1 MKPTPK
7 GLVFVF
13 FLLSGFCSLL
23 YQVVWLRL
31 AFAAF
36 GVITPVL
43 SVVLSVFMA
52 GLFAGTWGAGRWIG
66 ALTRRSGWPALAFY
80 ALAELAVAAGAFAV
94 PRLFA
99 LGQAALLGSG
109 ASDSTGYL
117 LRSALVITAALFPWC
132 AAMGATLPCML
143 AHLRGGGERGEDG
156 FSFLYLANV
165 LGAMLGVLATALVL
179 VEALGLHRTLY
190 LAASL
195 NALVALGAGAA
206 AWRWRGSGP
215 AAAPAPEPSGP
226 RAPGGPLAV
235 LFMTGFCSMAM
246 EVVWTRAFTPVIK
259 TQVYSFALILFCY
272 LLATFLGSALYRRH
286 LRAGKLT
293 GTTSLLAG
301 LAVGAL
307 LPLLLNDPRLQ
318 LGPGGALASLF
329 PFCIGLGYLTPRLV
343 DQVSRGGAAGAGRAY
358 ACNILG
364 SCLGPL
370 AASYALL
377 PWMGVKAALLLL
389 ALPFL
394 AAWWW
399 WPRSGR
405 SGGRRAWAG
414 AAALASLA
422 LCLAGLRTYEDPPA
436 GSSEPW
442 VVKRDATA
450 TTVAY
455 GGPGSTGLLVNGI
468 GITTAT
474 TITKVMAHLPAAFL
488 PRPPASA
495 LVICFGMGTTFRA
508 LSSWGVPTTAVE
520 LVPSVRDQFG
530 FFFSDAA
537 QVLAR
542 PGNRV
547 VIDDGRR
554 FLTRDQN
561 SYDVITVDPPPPME
575 AAASSL
581 LYSEEF
587 YGLVKRRLK
596 PGGILQ
602 QWVPGGDPST
612 VLAMARSLRDQ
623 FPYVRMFLSIEGWGY
638 HFLASQQP
646 LPPTSAETLVARMPP
661 AARADLMEWFPKGK
675 PVKLLAAVLAREY
688 DLQATLAHWP
698 TALTDDRPYN
708 EYYLL
713 RRWFPGLAPHLN

>member
-165 LGAMLGVLATALVL
+165 VGAMLGVLVTALVL
-179 VEALGLHRTLY
+179 VEALGLRGTLD
-190 LAASL
+190 LAASV
-195 NALVALGAGAA
+195 NALVGLSAGALALGLG
-206 AWRWRGSGP
+206 R
-215 AAAPAPEPSGP
+215 AAAPIKPAAPA
-226 RAPGGPLAV
+226 APVAKPADGSLAI
-235 LFMTGFCSMAM
+235 LFLTGFCSMAM

-259 TQVYSFALILFCY
+259 TQVYSFALILFSY
-272 LLATFLGSALYRRH
+272 LLATFLGSALYRRG
-286 LRAGKLT
+286 LRAGRAGST
-293 GTTSLLAG
+293 AQLLAG
-301 LAVGAL
+301 LAFSAI
-307 LPLLLNDPRLQ
+307 LPLALNDPRFG
-318 LGPGGALASLF
+318 LGPVATLLSIV
-329 PFCIGLGYLTPRLV
+329 PFCMGLGYLTPGLV
-343 DQVSRGGAAGAGRAY
+343 DQVSGGSADGAGRAY
-358 ACNILG
+358 AINILG

-370 AASYALL
+370 AASYLLL
-377 PWMGVKAALLLL
+377 PWLGVKASLL
-389 ALPFL
+389 ALAAPFL
-394 AAWWW
+394 AAWLLL
-399 WPRSGR
+399 RRGR
-405 SGGRRAWAG
+405 ADAGRRALLG
-414 AAALASLA
+414 ALGLAMLA
-422 LCLAGLRTYEDPPA
+422 LCLAGFKTYEDRPS
-436 GSSEPW
+436 GYQGPW
-442 VVKRDATA
+442 VVKRDDTA
-450 TTVAY
+450 TTVAF
-455 GGPGSTGLLVNGI
+455 GQGRDAVLLVNGI
-468 GITTAT
+468 NITGVTA
-474 TITKVMAHLPAAFL
+474 ITKVMAHLPS
-488 PRPPASA
+488 ASLAQAPHKA
-495 LVICFGMGTTFRA
+495 LVICFGMGTTFRS
-508 LSSWGVPTTAVE
+508 LSSWGMPVTAVE

-530 FFFSDAA
+530 YFHADAA
-537 QVLAR
+537 AVLAR
-542 PGNRV
+542 PGNQV

-554 FLTRDQN
+554 FLQRSRD
-561 SYDVITVDPPPPME
+561 SFDVVTLDPPPPVE

-587 YGLVKRRLK
+587 YALVKQRLA

-612 VLAMARSLRDQ
+612 VKAM
-623 FPYVRMFLSIEGWGY
+623 
-638 HFLASQQP
+638 
-646 LPPTSAETLVARMPP
+646 
-661 AARADLMEWFPKGK
+661 
-675 PVKLLAAVLAREY
+675 
-688 DLQATLAHWP
+688 
-698 TALTDDRPYN
+698 
-708 EYYLL
+708 
-713 RRWFPGLAPHLN
+713 